1 VGDVAGEVIDAG
13 DSVVAEV
20 QIKMLGADAGEAI
33 EFLWT
38 YTVRIEGRRIAHV
51 RAWYDPEQAA
61 QAAGLR
67 ESASPAPSLC
77 LAPTTTG

>member
-1 VGDVAGEVIDAG
+1 MHLEGVEPGQVIDAG
-13 DSVVAEV
+13 DLLVAEV
-20 QIKMLGADAGEAI
+20 RIRMLGADAGEAI

-38 YTVRIEGRRIAHV
+38 YTMRIEGSRIAHV

-67 ESASPAPSLC
+67 E
-77 LAPTTTG
+77 